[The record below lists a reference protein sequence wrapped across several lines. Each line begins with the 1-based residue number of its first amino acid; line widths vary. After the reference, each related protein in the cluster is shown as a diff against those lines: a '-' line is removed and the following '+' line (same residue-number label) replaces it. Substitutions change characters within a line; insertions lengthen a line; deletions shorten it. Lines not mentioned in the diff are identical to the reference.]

1 MNTYGR
7 FRMNGS
13 SYEDTHMSLET
24 SAPEQDRTNREP
36 IAYGLDA
43 AEQATGRSKPRIRK
57 AIKGGELVARRDGR
71 RLMIEPDEL
80 RRWVRSFPLAS
91 NK

>member
-1 MNTYGR
+1 
-7 FRMNGS
+7 
-13 SYEDTHMSLET
+13 MSLET

-57 AIKGGELVARRDGR
+57 AIKGRELVARRDGR